1 LRYKVLDPSWYQEN
15 IIKSLII
22 EELPNRHSF
31 SFVIVVNDNFFMFL
45 VFLVMLIMDMENIL
59 QISLVRGMFCLFW
72 GLERGN

>member
-22 EELPNRHSF
+22 EKLPNRHSF